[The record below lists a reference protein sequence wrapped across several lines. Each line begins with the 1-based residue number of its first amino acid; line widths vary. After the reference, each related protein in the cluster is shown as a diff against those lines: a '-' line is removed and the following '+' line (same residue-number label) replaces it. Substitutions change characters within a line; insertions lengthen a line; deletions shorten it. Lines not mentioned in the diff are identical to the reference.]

1 MLREPVLSAVALV
14 VLLAVA
20 CGPAQVPGGTTA
32 SGVDLPAEIDG
43 ANIGE
48 ALRQYHRMAFD
59 SPARVELRDLI
70 VAHFDRETP
79 ALVEADDYE
88 AVVEH
93 FAAMTDLLTPED
105 IGAGRV
111 PRALAAPAAYLIE
124 RGSPP
129 GDEAR
134 VLAAHLVLSR
144 IEPDDAAHQGR
155 YEQLSRWGRDARS
168 TVENP
173 LDRYTQ
179 LIEIWS
185 EHARL
190 TPTPDVLSTLA
201 GLHVERRDAIFNAFR
216 EGPMLRGLRALPS
229 QVERIAPLDVAAV
242 YLAQGDIAS
251 AVTHVEAMG
260 GGSETVLRLVRLL
273 EEARREGGE
282 GSDAA
287 IELAEAF
294 REARPAVAVG
304 MCRHG
309 LRRFPNDARFAGC
322 LARVAADLRHP
333 AEATG
338 WYAISIELAP
348 EVQPLYDEAL
358 EQLNEFIEEGIFDAD
373 ADEARALARHA
384 EQILDERR
392 RRWPDSTPPVSP
404 AQLHYLMGM
413 LEMNAGN
420 ATEAMTRLRSAIEE
434 RETPSA
440 LLQLGLLLERT
451 GSPAEAATH
460 YRRALDLTPENE
472 RSDALRRAE
481 ILERL
486 GDAFRESDNAMQA
499 TRMYRE
505 ALSLWSGAQT
515 ELEGAGPALALLQ
528 VRRGVLLDRLGHG
541 EESSAAFRAAMGAV
555 PNTQETFAT
564 ILAYLVVSDPKP
576 ELAVDVFR
584 QANRQLTLAPEWK
597 VYFSLWIKAIHG
609 RAGRTLDPEITSL
622 LASLAQSDSW
632 WGSLARFGTGD
643 LPYADLLGDASRAG
657 QETEAHFYE
666 GARRLTSGDAEGAR
680 LYFQRVVGTNMV
692 SFYEF
697 AMAQELLRGSGAP
710 AEGGPEAS
718 RATPTAA
725 E

>member
-1 MLREPVLSAVALV
+1 MLREPVFPAVALIAA
-14 VLLAVA
+14 LAIA
-20 CGPAQVPGGTTA
+20 CGPGQVPSGTTA
-32 SGVDLPAEIDG
+32 ADVDMPAEIES
-43 ANIGE
+43 ANVGE
-48 ALRQYHRMAFD
+48 ALRLYQRLALD
-59 SPARVELRDLI
+59 SPTRPILRERI
-70 VAHFDRETP
+70 VAHYAAQTP
-79 ALVEADDYE
+79 DLVEADDYD
-88 AVVEH
+88 AMVEH
-93 FAAMTDLLTPED
+93 FAAMTDLLTPQD

-111 PRALAAPAAYLIE
+111 PQALAAPAAYLIE
-124 RGSPP
+124 HGSPP

-144 IEPDDAAHQGR
+144 IEPDDEAHQGR
-155 YEQLSRWGRDARS
+155 YEQVSRWGRDARS

-201 GLHVERRDAIFNAFR
+201 GLHVERRDAIFEAFR
-216 EGPMLRGLRALPS
+216 EGPMMRGLRALPS

-242 YLAQGDIAS
+242 YLAHGDVAS
-251 AVTHVEAMG
+251 AVTRVEAMG

-273 EEARREGGE
+273 QEARREGGE
-282 GSDAA
+282 GSDAS

-294 REARPAVAVG
+294 REARPRVAVG

-322 LARVAADLRHP
+322 LARVAADMRHP

-348 EVQPLYDEAL
+348 DIQPLYDEAL

-373 ADEARALARHA
+373 ADEARALAGHA
-384 EQILDERR
+384 EQILAERR
-392 RRWPDSTPPVSP
+392 RRWPDSSPPVP
-404 AQLHYLMGM
+404 PGQLHYLMGM

-420 ATEAMTRLRSAIEE
+420 APEATRRLQLSVEE
-434 RETPSA
+434 RETPRA

-451 GSPAEAATH
+451 GSPAEAATN

-472 RSDALRRAE
+472 PSDALRRAE

-486 GDAFRESDNAMQA
+486 GDAFRESDNGAQA
-499 TRMYRE
+499 NRMYTQALE
-505 ALSLWSGAQT
+505 AWSGAQA
-515 ELEGAGPALALLQ
+515 ELGAVSGPPLALLE
-528 VRRGVLLDRLGHG
+528 VRRGVLLDRLGRG
-541 EESSAAFRAAMGAV
+541 DESSAAFRAAMGAV

-564 ILAYLVVSDPKP
+564 ILSYLVVSSPKP

-609 RAGRTLDPEITSL
+609 RAGQPLDPEIASLLTSL
-622 LASLAQSDSW
+622 AESDTW
-632 WGSLARFGTGD
+632 WGALARFGTGA
-643 LPYADLLGDASRAG
+643 LPYADLISGAERVG

-697 AMAQELLRGSGAP
+697 AMAQELLRGADASA
-710 AEGGPEAS
+710 AAGPEAS
-718 RATPTAA
+718 AAPAT